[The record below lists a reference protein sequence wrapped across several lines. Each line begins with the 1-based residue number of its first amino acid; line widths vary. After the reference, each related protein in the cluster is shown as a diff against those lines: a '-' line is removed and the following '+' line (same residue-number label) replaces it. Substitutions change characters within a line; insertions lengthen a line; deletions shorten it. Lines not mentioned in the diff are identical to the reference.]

1 MTFSCIVTLK
11 GEMYIKCVTASC
23 TPARLNAARRKLL
36 PLGYLIRSIRMGKA
50 EQVDFL
56 EGLLFPGGGASKPH
70 RSKYILVVDR
80 IVQLPRLW
88 LHPFFFSFALSRLW
102 IALSRFILSEAFL
115 LLSCISFSFVKLR
128 IKGCI
133 HLCSFILL

>member
-1 MTFSCIVTLK
+1 
-11 GEMYIKCVTASC
+11 
-23 TPARLNAARRKLL
+23 
-36 PLGYLIRSIRMGKA
+36 IRSFGKVGMCQKGAIRPDS
-50 EQVDFL
+50 VDLVQPQKLSSGFDVCRRIRV
-56 EGLLFPGGGASKPH
+56 FPGGGASKPH